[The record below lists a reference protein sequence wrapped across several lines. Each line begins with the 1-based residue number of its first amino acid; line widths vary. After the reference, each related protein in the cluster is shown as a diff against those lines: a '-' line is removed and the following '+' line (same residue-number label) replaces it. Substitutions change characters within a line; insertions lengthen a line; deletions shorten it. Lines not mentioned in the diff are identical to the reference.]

1 MSKQSKQKYDL
12 SFLHSYF
19 TGGNDKTSSINSK
32 LSSSIKKEKKMVNF
46 NTNYKQFSWRTNWI
60 LVNWWDAM
68 SSCLHLKSSHWLQ
81 RHQLYSLT
89 IEENVND
96 NQQNVNDNE

>member
-1 MSKQSKQKYDL
+1 MIC
-12 SFLHSYF
+12 HSYIRILLVVMIRLPQ
-19 TGGNDKTSSINSK
+19 SILNY
-32 LSSSIKKEKKMVNF
+32 LLPLEKKKKIVNF

-60 LVNWWDAM
+60 RVNWWDAM